1 MRYCK
6 WSSQSG
12 LCCWQYWT
20 EVESSIECVTCT
32 IPIRGVKHYM
42 RDMDI
47 NSWSQAFYARHGRYQ
62 VMITVG
68 VVDRKLDSWIVVAQI
83 DSQAVGANFDNCE
96 ASRSKLLHG
105 CLGSMPLWHVKAE
118 VVFPCRYL
126 RRGSIL
132 ASCRGWRWSTSF
144 SSCF

>member
-83 DSQAVGANFDNCE
+83 DSQAAGANFDNCE

-105 CLGSMPLWHVKAE
+105 CLGAMPLWHE
-118 VVFPCRYL
+118 GR
-126 RRGSIL
+126 
-132 ASCRGWRWSTSF
+132 
-144 SSCF
+144 SCFPLQISETRKHSSFLSWMEVEYVVL